1 MRVLAHINLCMQL
14 VWPVCVHACVVLY
27 SLGQQTLLSVCSP
40 WVYGTGGSFMW
51 PRLGEGLSGQGAW
64 SQGSHTA
71 AHCPELRAA
80 SQRRGGLVFLPQ
92 LWESVSRPGGGSPK
106 WPPRE
111 RQDLCP
117 RWCFCGQQ
125 RSPVGGKI
133 VLTATQS
140 GATPKRAEVFREFA
154 DCIALNNC
162 QGKTWVKTVFYF
174 FCIQCIIL
182 DYRINN
188 MILYVSTLEKKTKKQ
203 LSKGCEAGSS
213 QHKFFWFIPSMD
225 YDTFF

>member
-1 MRVLAHINLCMQL
+1 MCFIWLHVFTKMHLTPFQCASMCVICLKSL
-14 VWPVCVHACVVLY
+14 PVCVYLHTYTCACSLYGRCVFMLVFY

-64 SQGSHTA
+64 SQVSHTA

-92 LWESVSRPGGGSPK
+92 LWESVSRPEGGSPK

-117 RWCFCGQQ
+117 RRCFCG
-125 RSPVGGKI
+125 
-133 VLTATQS
+133 A
-140 GATPKRAEVFREFA
+140 AA
-154 DCIALNNC
+154 
-162 QGKTWVKTVFYF
+162 
-174 FCIQCIIL
+174 
-182 DYRINN
+182 
-188 MILYVSTLEKKTKKQ
+188 
-203 LSKGCEAGSS
+203 
-213 QHKFFWFIPSMD
+213 
-225 YDTFF
+225 

>member
-1 MRVLAHINLCMQL
+1 MCFIWLNVFTRTPWLVSSVRLCVICLKSLTVCVCVSVCVVAHLYLCMQL
-14 VWPVCVHACVVLY
+14 VWPVCACLCVALY
-27 SLGQQTLLSVCSP
+27 SLGQQTLLSVCRP

-117 RWCFCGQQ
+117 RWCSCG
-125 RSPVGGKI
+125 
-133 VLTATQS
+133 A
-140 GATPKRAEVFREFA
+140 AA
-154 DCIALNNC
+154 
-162 QGKTWVKTVFYF
+162 
-174 FCIQCIIL
+174 
-182 DYRINN
+182 
-188 MILYVSTLEKKTKKQ
+188 
-203 LSKGCEAGSS
+203 
-213 QHKFFWFIPSMD
+213 
-225 YDTFF
+225 